1 MSPEQ
6 IALARHLTEH
16 PAFKWT
22 AGMCA
27 MTACDHRWRLVAD
40 ITGLFG
46 DGEGHDSRMFG
57 WEKTSHHSGA
67 VPDLTD
73 PATRGC
79 LLDLARTAWD
89 RPSLHAYLEPPY
101 RNGFPDGPGWR
112 VNIYDAKGALAL
124 FRASTEGEV
133 LALAILESP

>member
-1 MSPEQ
+1 MTPDQ
-6 IALARHLTEH
+6 IVLAQRLAQH
-16 PAFKWT
+16 PAFWWQPGMDRLRWSDTVQEWRYAPRST
-22 AGMCA
+22 AIE
-27 MTACDHRWRLVAD
+27 RAD
-40 ITGLFG
+40 L
-46 DGEGHDSRMFG
+46 D
-57 WEKTSHHSGA
+57 KTIP
-67 VPDLTD
+67 VLTD

-79 LLDLARTAWD
+79 LLDLARTAWNC
-89 RPSLHAYLEPPY
+89 PSLHAYLEPPY